1 MRRVK
6 EDEYVWAKKIAY
18 DFFQENPIIRS
29 AVFGNITLNADGF
42 THLIAKDLRHKRNQK
57 NQMKRFELLKYLKP
71 VLEGMK
77 YYQEYLERKQ
87 AVKVKRNKTIFLE
100 FRVVKYWAFVAV
112 IKDRIRIKVILKK
125 IGDGTI
131 IFWSIVPSW
140 KLRGYKE
147 FRKVVL
153 SNGNLEED

>member
-1 MRRVK
+1 
-6 EDEYVWAKKIAY
+6 
-18 DFFQENPIIRS
+18 
-29 AVFGNITLNADGF
+29 
-42 THLIAKDLRHKRNQK
+42 HKRNQK